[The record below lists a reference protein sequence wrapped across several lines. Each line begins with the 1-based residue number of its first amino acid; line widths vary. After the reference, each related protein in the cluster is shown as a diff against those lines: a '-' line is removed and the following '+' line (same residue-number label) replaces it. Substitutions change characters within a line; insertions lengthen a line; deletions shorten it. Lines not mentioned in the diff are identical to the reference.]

1 MARMR
6 RLLASVLLVV
16 SASASLAA
24 CGDETV
30 DMRNAEDEI
39 AEGYAR
45 QVPTADVAEIT
56 CPDDVSAEIG
66 TRTSCDMR
74 LENGVEL
81 DIGVEV
87 TGDEGRIRWRVD
99 GGTVPGTEVERRAA
113 ELLTEEVGQAP
124 DAIECPSRIAI
135 GTGKV
140 TRCTLVAGS
149 DRLGVTITMTS
160 DDGDFDVKVDSA
172 PQQRP

>member
-6 RLLASVLLVV
+6 RLLVSVLLVIAV
-16 SASASLAA
+16 SVSLAA

-30 DMRNAEDEI
+30 DMGNAEDEI
-39 AEGYAR
+39 AQGYAQ
-45 QVPTADVAEIT
+45 QVPAADVAEIT

-66 TRTSCDMR
+66 TTTSCDMR

-99 GGTVPGTEVERRAA
+99 GGTVPGAEIERRAA

-124 DAIECPSRIAI
+124 DAIECPSRVAI

-140 TRCTLVAGS
+140 TRCALVAGT
-149 DRLGVTITMTS
+149 DRLGVSITMTS
-160 DDGDFDVKVDSA
+160 DDGDFDVKVDGV
-172 PQQRP
+172 PPERP